1 MHSIQPNHN
10 NTRMN
15 NQHNLK
21 SLHRNVDSV
30 RKRYCTRQPRICK
43 RLIFVFL
50 LFYLLFSFFFFLFSF
65 FSFFSFFFFLFFLL
79 SSFFFFFLFS
89 FFFLLFSFFFLLSS
103 FFFLLSSFFFCFQ
116 EAPAVGPQL
125 PSAEEMAAYTL
136 PEPSDLMPPPPVPVS
151 RRPPL
156 SSEGMWALSYTL
168 HTHKPNSNNKPK
180 TIFKID
186 IFVRNKYINM
196 NFTWLIFELCLQ

>member
-1 MHSIQPNHN
+1 MQISNNMHSIQPNHN

-30 RKRYCTRQPRICK
+30 RKRYCSRQPRICK

-50 LFYLLFSFFFFLFSF
+50 LFYLLFSL
-65 FSFFSFFFFLFFLL
+65 
-79 SSFFFFFLFS
+79 
-89 FFFLLFSFFFLLSS
+89 
-103 FFFLLSSFFFCFQ
+103 FFLLSSFFFCFQ